1 MVADRGGRCFGSA
14 KCGKALFKI
23 RDNVIYVLG
32 SNGEPDGVGLDTLVQ
47 QLLLRELGVS
57 GGCGMDHQALDVCH
71 VCKQRED
78 LQMIDEIPCFLLSA
92 LDLKSEDRGAS
103 VGEIPSVKRVIR
115 VVGK

>member
-1 MVADRGGRCFGSA
+1 MVADRGGRCFDSAKCGKALFKIRDNVIYVLSA

-78 LQMIDEIPCFLLSA
+78 LQMIDEVPCFLLSA
-92 LDLKSEDRGAS
+92 LNFKGED
-103 VGEIPSVKRVIR
+103 
-115 VVGK
+115 